1 MLTISNTNCN
11 SKKLSEKICEFETNE
26 IKTNIKQKNPSN
38 VKRSKES
45 KLLNFEKNVNTIF
58 KSEKFLLNGISDHDG
73 IVNFLKD
80 KDECLK
86 KIELNDSIV
95 YDNEKKLVESSIIE
109 NNRDVIDSFFSVESS
124 DCAKEIYELL

>member
-1 MLTISNTNCN
+1 MNGSQDLR
-11 SKKLSEKICEFETNE
+11 KKEESEELHQAFELFDVKENGKI
-26 IKTNIKQKNPSN
+26 NP
-38 VKRSKES
+38 KES